1 MRKYTNEQI
10 LETIVCNCCGKET
23 IVERGLLKED
33 FVSIDK
39 KWGYFSHKDG
49 EIHSLDLCESC
60 YDEFC
65 KSLKTQPTITQ
76 NNEL

>member
-1 MRKYTNEQI
+1 MKKYTNEQI
-10 LETIVCNCCGKET
+10 LEKIVCNRCGKET
-23 IVERGLLKED
+23 FTQRGLLKED

-39 KWGYFSHKDG
+39 NWGYFSDKDG
-49 EIHSLDLCESC
+49 EIHRIDLCESC

-65 KSLKTQPTITQ
+65 KSFKIQPTIEQ

>member
-1 MRKYTNEQI
+1 MRKYTNEQM
-10 LETIVCNCCGKET
+10 LETIVCNRCGKIT
-23 IVERGLLKED
+23 TVVRGLLKED

-39 KWGYFSHKDG
+39 NWGYFSHKDG

-65 KSLKTQPTITQ
+65 ESFKIQPTITQ